1 MKQNST
7 ERWHLVDATDQVLG
21 RMSTRIALLL
31 MGKRKKEFVRYK
43 DVGDHVVVVNAV
55 KVRITGRKQS
65 QKQYYRHSGYPGGL
79 KVISFDKLLTQKP
92 QEIIR
97 HAVRGMLPHN
107 RIGARLIHK
116 LHVYGGSDHPHTNLE
131 SGVAA

>member
-1 MKQNST
+1 MEQNSK
-7 ERWHLVDATDQVLG
+7 EHWHLVDATDQVLG

-31 MGKRKKEFVRYK
+31 MGKHKKEFVRYK
-43 DVGDHVVVVNAV
+43 DVGDHVIVINTA
-55 KVRITGRKQS
+55 KVRVTGRKQS

-79 KVISFDKLLTQKP
+79 KVISFGKLLAQKP

-107 RIGARLIHK
+107 RIGAKLLNK
-116 LHVYGGSDHPHTNLE
+116 LHVYEGPDHPHTNLARE
-131 SGVAA
+131 EPV